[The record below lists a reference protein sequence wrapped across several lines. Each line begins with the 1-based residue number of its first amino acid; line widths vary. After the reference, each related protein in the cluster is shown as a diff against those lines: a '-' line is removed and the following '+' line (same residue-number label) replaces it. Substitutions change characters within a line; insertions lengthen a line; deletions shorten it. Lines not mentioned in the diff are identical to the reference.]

1 MKSFLRHTASIAL
14 MSLSLWGLPNAHAD
28 ISVSGTQVFD
38 GNGHSFKMRGVN
50 VPHAWFTGRTDQ
62 ALQDIAALGANS
74 VRVVLSNGAQWTR
87 TSESEVASIIS
98 RAKAE
103 GLITVLEVHDTT
115 GYGESGD
122 AGTISGAVDYWLDIQ
137 NVLQGEEDYVIINIA
152 NEPFGNGP
160 SASTWVD
167 AHTQAISRLRN
178 AGLTHTLMVDAAN
191 WGQDWEGIMRNNA
204 RQVLN
209 SDPQGDVIFSVHMY
223 EVYDS
228 DSAVNSYLSSF
239 SSQGLALVVGEFA
252 ADHYGSYV
260 AADAVMA
267 RAEQYGYGYLGW
279 SWSGNSSELSSL
291 DIANNFDGGSLT
303 SWGEQLFYGA
313 NGIAHT
319 AHPASTFGESA
330 GSSSSSNS
338 SENSGSTSCGTAAN
352 GYPYCCDSSSD
363 TGGGWGW
370 ENEQSCVV
378 PERTTN
384 DTSGNDGADNTG
396 DEDASSGGTCDWYGT
411 AYPMCQNQTD
421 GWGWENGQ
429 SCIGQIT
436 CNNQ

>member
-1 MKSFLRHTASIAL
+1 MKSLLRNVCSLGLVAL
-14 MSLSLWGLPNAHAD
+14 GLWGGLPSAHAD
-28 ISVSGTQVFD
+28 ISVSGTQVLD
-38 GNGHSFKMRGVN
+38 GNGNAFKMRGVN
-50 VPHAWFTGRTDQ
+50 VPHAWFTGQTDQ

-74 VRVVLSNGAQWTR
+74 VRVVLSNGTQWTR
-87 TSESEVASIIS
+87 TPESEVASIIS
-98 RAKAE
+98 RAKDE

-115 GYGESGD
+115 GYGESGN
-122 AGTISGAVDYWLDIQ
+122 AGTVSGAVDYWLDIQ
-137 NVLQGEEDYVIINIA
+137 NALHGEEDYVIINIA
-152 NEPFGNGP
+152 NEPFGNGL
-160 SASTWVD
+160 SASTWVN

-178 AGLTHTLMVDAAN
+178 AGLNHTLMVDAAN

-204 RQVLN
+204 QQVLN

-228 DSAVNSYLSSF
+228 DSAVNNYLSSF
-239 SSQGLALVVGEFA
+239 NNQGLALVVGEFA

-291 DIANNFDGGSLT
+291 DIVSNFNGGNLT
-303 SWGEQLFYGA
+303 SWGDLLFYGT
-313 NGIAHT
+313 NGIANT
-319 AHPASTFGESA
+319 ASQASIFGSGSG
-330 GSSSSSNS
+330 GSSSSDG
-338 SENSGSTSCGTAAN
+338 SGGDSCGTAPN

-370 ENEQSCVV
+370 EDGQSCVM
-378 PERTTN
+378 PDGN
-384 DTSGNDGADNTG
+384 SG
-396 DEDASSGGTCDWYGT
+396 SSSTCNWYGNS
-411 AYPMCQNQTD
+411 YPICQNQSE
-421 GWGWENGQ
+421 GWGWENDQ
-429 SCIGQIT
+429 SCIGQTT